1 MDSVLKQRLI
11 GAAVIW
17 GLAFIFLP
25 MLLQP
30 PAQRSEQVSMALPK
44 PNDQPREVRVAR
56 LEGGD
61 ESAADTAG
69 RSSARS
75 AERGTSPTDKAADDA
90 SGGDASGGEGQAA
103 HSAARGDAAGSEPS
117 KPAGGQDRPGK
128 PSAEG
133 GGGTEGW
140 VVQVGSFGDKD
151 NADRLAERLR
161 ARDYAVSVSEFQLGD
176 KVLYRVRVGP
186 MPSRDKAERQM
197 ARIQEQ
203 LGLNGKV
210 LTYP

>member
-17 GLAFIFLP
+17 ALAFIFLP

-30 PAQRSEQVSMALPK
+30 PAQRSEEVSMVLPEPQEQPRQVRVVRLDGEDEPAGDSQVSSSDRA
-44 PNDQPREVRVAR
+44 V
-56 LEGGD
+56 EGGIPQPD
-61 ESAADTAG
+61 DVADSESGHEGRAARAAPAG
-69 RSSARS
+69 
-75 AERGTSPTDKAADDA
+75 E
-90 SGGDASGGEGQAA
+90 
-103 HSAARGDAAGSEPS
+103 AARGKTT
-117 KPAGGQDRPGK
+117 KPAGADARGAGT
-128 PSAEG
+128 
-133 GGGTEGW
+133 GTEGAGAEGW
-140 VVQVGSFGDKD
+140 IVQVGSFGDKD
-151 NADRLAERLR
+151 NAERLAERLS
-161 ARDYAVSVSEFQLGD
+161 ARNYAVSVSEFRLGD

-186 MPSRDKAERQM
+186 TQSRDKAEAQM

>member
-17 GLAFIFLP
+17 LLAFIFLP

-44 PNDQPREVRVAR
+44 PADQPREVRVAR
-56 LEGGD
+56 LDGGG
-61 ESAADTAG
+61 ESGADTAAP
-69 RSSARS
+69 SSGRS
-75 AERGTSPTDKAADDA
+75 AERGTTSTDKAPDDL
-90 SGGDASGGEGQAA
+90 SVGEERAA
-103 HSAARGDAAGSEPS
+103 HSAASGDSAGSEPS
-117 KPAGGQDRPGK
+117 EAAGAQDRPGK
-128 PSAEG
+128 PGAEG
-133 GGGTEGW
+133 GGGTDGW

-176 KVLYRVRVGP
+176 KILYRVRVGP
-186 MPSRDKAERQM
+186 MPSRDKAERQV

>member
-17 GLAFIFLP
+17 LLAFIFLP

-44 PNDQPREVRVAR
+44 PADQPRDVRVAR
-56 LEGGD
+56 LDGGG
-61 ESAADTAG
+61 ESGADTAA
-69 RSSARS
+69 RSSGRS
-75 AERGTSPTDKAADDA
+75 AERGATPTDKAADGL
-90 SGGDASGGEGQAA
+90 SGGAERAA
-103 HSAARGDAAGSEPS
+103 HSAAGDTAGSGPS
-117 KPAGGQDRPGK
+117 EPAGVQDQPGK
-128 PSAEG
+128 AGAEG
-133 GGGTEGW
+133 EGGTDGW

-161 ARDYAVSVSEFQLGD
+161 ARDYDVSVSEFQLGD
-176 KVLYRVRVGP
+176 KILYRVRVGP
-186 MPSRDKAERQM
+186 MPSRDKAERQV

>member
-1 MDSVLKQRLI
+1 MNSVLKQRLI

-17 GLAFIFLP
+17 LLAFIFLP

-44 PNDQPREVRVAR
+44 PADQPREVRVAR
-56 LEGGD
+56 LNGGG
-61 ESAADTAG
+61 ESGADTAAP
-69 RSSARS
+69 SSGRS
-75 AERGTSPTDKAADDA
+75 AERGATPTDTATDDL
-90 SGGDASGGEGQAA
+90 SGAEERAA
-103 HSAARGDAAGSEPS
+103 HSAAAGDTAGSEPS
-117 KPAGGQDRPGK
+117 EPAGARDRPGK
-128 PSAEG
+128 PAAEG
-133 GGGTEGW
+133 GDGSDGW

-151 NADRLAERLR
+151 NAERLAERLR
-161 ARDYAVSVSEFQLGD
+161 ARDYTVSVSEFQLGE

-186 MPSRDKAERQM
+186 MPSRDKAERQV

-210 LTYP
+210 LTDP